1 MVGLIAVIIN
11 GGTKLPALNDLHVFH
26 ALGGANLSV
35 VECRAL
41 VGIATDI
48 CTALKKILIPMP
60 EATPDAVNFLLRH
73 AEDAVIVV

>member
-26 ALGGANLSV
+26 ARGAKLCAD
-35 VECRAL
+35 ECRAL
-41 VGIATDI
+41 VEIVTDI
-48 CTALKKILIPMP
+48 WAALKKILIPMP
-60 EATPDAVNFLLRH
+60 EATPDAVDFLLRH